1 MRVLFITRVHPDRR
15 SSRLGRRLHE
25 RLCELS
31 ELGHEVLVFTQWR
44 GEQVDFQ
51 LPKRIEVRFPFRSFK
66 AWEWPMAA
74 SLAFHWRPEIVHIL
88 DPGLAIGDKVLSAE
102 VSALPL
108 LDGLR
113 LGTRNRLQP
122 RAIVSHL
129 SPPHTQLKTVQFWR
143 NLGAAATESEWLK
156 LGAESPSFQRTFSTK
171 PAHEPGD
178 VQVANRRFVL
188 AGTYEDRPDFLNSLK
203 AAIDFLQGSKS
214 LQTSGIELTVFC
226 DRTRFNRHERGQL
239 LKWERSSSQSFRL
252 KLMLPADAHEALE
265 TGDFEGAIVAGL
277 TTSSLKAWAEVLPM
291 PLVGSESQR
300 HILESDARTLGLVPD
315 VAWMSQALAHLSNDE
330 TRNLVWSELV
340 AGALE
345 ARRDIAV
352 NRISRLYSQVLAH
365 PANPSYS

>member
-44 GEQVDFQ
+44 GEQIDFQ

-88 DPGLAIGDKVLSAE
+88 DPGLAVGDKVLSAE

-122 RAIVSHL
+122 RAVVSHL
-129 SPPHTQLKTVQFWR
+129 SSPQTHSKTVEFWR

-156 LGAESPSFQRTFSTK
+156 LGVDSPSFQRTLRTLPTDESSDGQI
-171 PAHEPGD
+171 AI
-178 VQVANRRFVL
+178 RRYVL
-188 AGTYEDRPDFLNSLK
+188 AGTYDDRPDFLDALK
-203 AAIDFLQGSKS
+203 SAIDFFETSKS
-214 LQTSGIELTVFC
+214 LQASGIELTVFC
-226 DRTRFNRHERGQL
+226 DRTRFNNDERGQL

-252 KLMLPADAHEALE
+252 KLMPPTDAHEVLE

-277 TTSSLKAWAEVLPM
+277 ATSSLKAWAEVLPM
-291 PLVGSESQR
+291 PLVGSESQK
-300 HILESDARTLGLVPD
+300 HLLENDTRTLGLVPD
-315 VAWMSQALAHLSNDE
+315 VAWMAQALAHLSNDE
-330 TRNLVWSELV
+330 TRNRIWSELV